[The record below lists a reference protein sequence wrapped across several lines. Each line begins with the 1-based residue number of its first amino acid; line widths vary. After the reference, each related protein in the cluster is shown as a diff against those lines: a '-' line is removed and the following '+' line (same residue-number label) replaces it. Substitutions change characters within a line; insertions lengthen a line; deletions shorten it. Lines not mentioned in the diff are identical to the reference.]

1 MNEDQATIESL
12 GHPAAAGPLART
24 RQGLVLGTRANGV
37 SAFKGIRYA
46 LAGRWQPPEEPES
59 WDGIRKADSF
69 GPVCPQR
76 WLPFGPPGWASEP
89 QAEDCLFLNIWTPA
103 QSADERLPVMVWV
116 HGGAYEIGSGS
127 TPAYHGDNLA
137 RQGAV
142 VVTINY
148 RLGALGFLAHPELT
162 AESPHGASGNYG
174 LMDVVAALQWVR
186 DNIAAFGGDPGS
198 VTLFGES
205 AGGGVVMLMTIAPLT
220 RGLFHRAISES
231 GSSIRA
237 QPKDYVRPD
246 AVVTLA
252 QAEAAGE
259 RYVAQF
265 GVASIDALRRVPAS
279 EMVDRLIPGVSWP
292 IVDGYVI
299 PGDVTALYRAGR
311 QHDVP
316 VLLGWNDNEGGLFAG
331 QATKAEVETQTK
343 RDWGPHAAALAELY
357 PVTDDASAG
366 AANALAFSDIAFAWP
381 AWSLAEA
388 QTKTGTRPVYLYH
401 FTHVPP
407 RTADSPYGSLPG
419 VQHAEELAF
428 VFGKEPAPGLWTDAE
443 RTIAGIVQR
452 YWINFAASGNP
463 NGPDVPAWSPYRG
476 NGPVLWF
483 ADSGASEG
491 EVPRLEALKTINRLV
506 ESRVP
511 A

>member
-1 MNEDQATIESL
+1 MSEEQPTLDPH
-12 GHPAAAGPLART
+12 GHGPAAGPLAST
-24 RQGLVLGTRANGV
+24 THGILLGSHEAGI
-37 SAFKGIRYA
+37 SAFKGVRYA
-46 LAGRWQPPEEPES
+46 KAGRWEPPEQPDAWE
-59 WDGIRKADSF
+59 GIRKADAF

-76 WLPFGPPGWASEP
+76 WLPFGPPGWAPEP
-89 QAEDCLFLNIWTPA
+89 QDEDCLFLNIWTPA
-103 QSADERLPVMVWV
+103 QSSGERLPVMVWV

-127 TPAYHGDNLA
+127 TPAYHGDVLA
-137 RQGAV
+137 RQGAI

-162 AESPHGASGNYG
+162 AESPHRASGNYG
-174 LMDVVAALQWVR
+174 LMDVAAALRWVKE
-186 DNIAAFGGDPGS
+186 NIAAFGGDPGN

-205 AGGGVVMLMTIAPLT
+205 AGGGVVMLMTVSPLAK
-220 RGLFHRAISES
+220 GLFHRAISES

-265 GVASIDALRRVPAS
+265 GVASIDALRGVPAAD
-279 EMVDRLIPGVSWP
+279 MVDRLIPGVSWP

-299 PGDVTALYRAGR
+299 PDDVTALYRAGR

-316 VLLGWNDNEGGLFAG
+316 LLLGWNDNEGGLFAG
-331 QATKAEVETQTK
+331 QATKTEVETQTR
-343 RDWGPHAAALAELY
+343 RDWGPHAAKLQQLY

-366 AANALAFSDIAFAWP
+366 AANAQAFSDIAFAWP

-388 QTKTGTRPVYLYH
+388 QAKTGTKPVYLYH

-428 VFGKEPAPGLWTDAE
+428 VFGKEPAPGLWTEAE
-443 RTIAGIVQR
+443 RTMAAIVQS
-452 YWINFAASGNP
+452 YWINFAAGGDP
-463 NGPDVPAWSPYRG
+463 NGPDVPPWRAYRG
-476 NGPVLWF
+476 AGPVLWF
-483 ADSGASEG
+483 GDADAKEG
-491 EVPRLEALKTINRLV
+491 DVPRRDALNILNEV
-506 ESRVP
+506 VAS
-511 A
+511 